1 MFLRV
6 ILLGPKGLLKLHT
19 LALLKPLR
27 VVERLLLLIELL
39 LQLRCLELL
48 SARDLIQVVLEPVQI
63 PVEIFCTDVEVEV
76 HRLTEVALE
85 DIDLKKR
92 DTASSRDLL
101 IAVVDVVVELAR

>member
-6 ILLGPKGLLKLHT
+6 VLLGPKGRFLLHT
-19 LALLKPLR
+19 LSLLKPLC
-27 VVERLLLLIELL
+27 VVESLLLLIDLL

-48 SARDLIQVVLEPVQI
+48 GARDLIQVVLEPVKI

-76 HRLTEVALE
+76 DSLAEEALQ
-85 DIDLKKR
+85 DIDLKQR
-92 DTASSRDLL
+92 NAACSRHLL